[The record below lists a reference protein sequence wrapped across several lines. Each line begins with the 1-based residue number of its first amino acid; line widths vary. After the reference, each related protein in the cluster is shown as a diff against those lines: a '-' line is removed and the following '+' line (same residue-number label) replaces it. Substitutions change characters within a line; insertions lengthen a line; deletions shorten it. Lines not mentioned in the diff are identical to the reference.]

1 MWLQRNCYNTRIPE
15 FFFVAM
21 SNDSLMNHYT
31 LNFELMYHHDFSL
44 TELNNML
51 PYERAIYLDLLNGYL
66 EKKHLEEQQRINTNG

>member
-1 MWLQRNCYNTRIPE
+1 
-15 FFFVAM
+15 M

-51 PYERAIYLDLLNGYL
+51 PYERSIYLDLLNGYL
-66 EKKHLEEQQRINTNG
+66 EKKHLEEQQRINANG